1 MSKQN
6 DFASIGQVY
15 GGMLNNMKHKLVSEG
30 KTGPMV
36 KPGEIGE
43 APLIKGGPL
52 ETAGYMPSK
61 IDRKKM
67 SEKEL
72 KDNLYNIKNLS
83 QPENLEEDEE
93 DSKPKKGMF
102 TKVKKAA
109 EKAGHGEEAASKIAG
124 AAKAKKQGTYKNEED
139 EETIKESRKIAKAS
153 INNFMRKK
161 SIFDKLY
168 ENVMGQPG
176 SMAPMGGSEM
186 EEVGELD
193 ALGIE
198 GEGEGME
205 ETGEEVTFTL
215 DRETAQKLIDVLQ
228 AAVGGEEEV
237 GGEEGEAESEG
248 ETEEGGAEEA
258 EEGFWDEDEE
268 DLGASNLSKEVNYG
282 KNNKV
287 GTLKTQSGGA
297 TSAYTDKV
305 GQDGDHGH
313 ALVNAKQPNMGTNN
327 KVGTLKTGKSAF
339 EQ

>member
-15 GGMLNNMKHKLVSEG
+15 GGMLNSMKHKLVSEG
-30 KTGPMV
+30 KIGTMV

-67 SEKEL
+67 SKKEL
-72 KDNLYNIKNLS
+72 DDNLYNIKDLS
-83 QPENLEEDEE
+83 QPESSEEDEE
-93 DSKPKKGMF
+93 DKKPKKGMF
-102 TKVKKAA
+102 TKVEKEA
-109 EKAGHGEEAASKIAG
+109 EKAGYSKKAAQKIAG
-124 AAKAKKQGTYKNEED
+124 AAKAKVKGTYKGEED
-139 EETIKESRKIAKAS
+139 EETIKESRKIAKDS
-153 INNFMRKK
+153 INNFMKSK

-176 SMAPMGGSEM
+176 AAAPMGSEM
-186 EEVGELD
+186 EETDELG

-198 GEGEGME
+198 TDGEGME

-228 AAVGGEEEV
+228 AAIG
-237 GGEEGEAESEG
+237 GEAEGGEYESEG
-248 ETEEGGAEEA
+248 DTEEGDGEEA

-268 DLGASNLSKEVNYG
+268 DLGAENLSKEVNFG

-287 GTLKTQSGGA
+287 GALKTQSGGA

-313 ALVNAKQPNMGTNN
+313 ALVNAKEPNMGKNN
-327 KVGTLKTGKSAF
+327 KVGTLKAGKSAF

>member
-83 QPENLEEDEE
+83 QPDNLEEDEE
-93 DSKPKKGMF
+93 GEESSKPKKGMF
-102 TKVKKAA
+102 TKGKKPVKKDKDK
-109 EKAGHGEEAASKIAG
+109 ES
-124 AAKAKKQGTYKNEED
+124 

-176 SMAPMGGSEM
+176 TGNPMGSEM

-215 DRETAQKLIDVLQ
+215 DRDTAQKLIDVLQ
-228 AAVGGEEEV
+228 AAIGGEEE
-237 GGEEGEAESEG
+237 GGFGDEEGDTELEDDMEEGEP
-248 ETEEGGAEEA
+248 EEA

-268 DLGASNLSKEVNYG
+268 DLGADNLSKEINYG

-287 GTLKTQSGGA
+287 GNLKTQSGSA

-305 GQDGDHGH
+305 GSDGDHGH
-313 ALVNAKQPNMGTNN
+313 ALVNAKQPNMGKSN
-327 KVGTLKTGKSAF
+327 KVGSLKTGKSMF

>member
-15 GGMLNNMKHKLVSEG
+15 GGMLNNMKHKLVAEG
-30 KTGPMV
+30 KTG
-36 KPGEIGE
+36 EIGE
-43 APLIKGGPL
+43 VPLIKGGPQ
-52 ETAGYMPSK
+52 ETAGYIPSK
-61 IDRKKM
+61 VDRRKM
-67 SEKEL
+67 SKKEL
-72 KDNLYNIKNLS
+72 DDNLYNIKNLS
-83 QPENLEEDEE
+83 QPDSLEEDEE
-93 DSKPKKGMF
+93 TEEVDKSKKPAKKAKAFM
-102 TKVKKAA
+102 VKK
-109 EKAGHGEEAASKIAG
+109 KDTKDDEE
-124 AAKAKKQGTYKNEED
+124 N

-176 SMAPMGGSEM
+176 AEGPMGSEM
-186 EEVGELD
+186 DDANELD

-215 DRETAQKLIDVLQ
+215 DRETAQKLIEVLQ
-228 AAVGGEEEV
+228 AAIGGEEE
-237 GGEEGEAESEG
+237 GGFGDEEGDAELEGDMEEGEP
-248 ETEEGGAEEA
+248 EEA

-268 DLGASNLSKEVNYG
+268 DLGADNLSKEVNYG

-287 GTLKTQSGGA
+287 GNLKTQGGTA

-305 GQDGDHGH
+305 GSDGDHGH
-313 ALVNAKQPNMGTNN
+313 ALVNAKQPNMGKSN
-327 KVGTLKTGKSAF
+327 KVGSLKTGKSMF